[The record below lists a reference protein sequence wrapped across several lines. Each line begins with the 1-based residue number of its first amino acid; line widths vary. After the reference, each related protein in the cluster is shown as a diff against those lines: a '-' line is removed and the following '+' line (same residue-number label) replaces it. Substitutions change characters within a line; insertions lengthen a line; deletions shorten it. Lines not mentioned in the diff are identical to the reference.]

1 MNLFQKQTSGIQR
14 YPEPHNY
21 LRSTQ
26 PGTFANTSYTLAADA
41 HPVEPKETGIGTGKK
56 FLQRGEVLAK
66 ITSGDDKGKIG
77 VYQTGATDGRADVA
91 NIVGINRTFAP
102 WELNERDVNVAADY
116 KAVVVAGWVTMR
128 DGNGKRVPVSEDVIA
143 GFDGRND
150 LSITWK

>member
-41 HPVEPKETGIGTGKK
+41 HPIEPAETMIGEGKK

-66 ITSGDDKGKIG
+66 ITSGNNEGKVG
-77 VYQTGATDGRADVA
+77 VFQTGANDGRSDVA
-91 NIVGINRTFAP
+91 NIVGINRTFGP
-102 WELNERDVNVAADY
+102 WELNEHDLNVAADY
-116 KAVVVAGWVTMR
+116 KAVVVAGWVTIR
-128 DGNGKRVPVSEDVIA
+128 DADGKRVPATQAVID

-150 LSITWK
+150 LAITWK